1 MIGLSACQVD
11 RGEIK
16 GVFIESSSVEFGSLQ
31 DPDDRALHFRV
42 QISDY
47 GNDPEL
53 EYKVRFL
60 IQDPYI
66 SDLIGE
72 GKIENNVPYKTQ
84 PLPNDG
90 EVGMV
95 IGSSR
100 EIIKEFD
107 IDEIRKSIENEKA
120 VIVELYH
127 LDKTIDREEITI
139 FKANIEPL
147 VKINPNSRIE
157 NINLNETNKISIFR
171 RVVSDSTK
179 QQSISYII
187 QPKYTFK
194 LDNES
199 YFLWITEDEGYIM
212 NIKDT
217 FAIYKLSKSSL
228 KEVKEVIQE
237 D

>member
-1 MIGLSACQVD
+1 MSACQTD
-11 RGEIK
+11 SGELK
-16 GVFIESSSVEFGSLQ
+16 GVVIESSSVEFGSLQ
-31 DPDDRALHFRV
+31 DPEDRALHFHV

-47 GNDPEL
+47 GNDPQL

-60 IQDPYI
+60 IQDPCI
-66 SDLIGE
+66 SNLIGTE
-72 GKIENNVPYKTQ
+72 KIENNVPYTTQ
-84 PLPNDG
+84 PFPNDG

-107 IDEIRKSIENEKA
+107 IDEIRKQMENEKA
-120 VIVELYH
+120 VIVELYQH
-127 LDKTIDREEITI
+127 DQTIDRQIITT

-147 VKINPNSRIE
+147 VKINPNAKMEMID
-157 NINLNETNKISIFR
+157 LNDTNTLSIFKR
-171 RVVSDSTK
+171 AVNDSTK
-179 QQSISYII
+179 HHSVSYIN

-194 LDNES
+194 LDNEA

-212 NIKDT
+212 NTKDT
-217 FAIYKLSKSSL
+217 FAIHKLSNRSL
-228 KEVKEVIQE
+228 NEVKEVIQE